1 MQSRRGALIKDRF
14 PDLVASAEQFLP
26 GGLVLDGELVVG
38 GEGGRLSFEALQRR
52 AASRG
57 RTAVRLAA
65 EMPASFVAFDVLRAG
80 GEVLLAERRASRAA
94 GTDQGLRLARRW
106 AARTRD
112 SARGGRWAARVPRSS
127 CPLPG
132 TSVPGSVGVPA
143 PAPAP

>member
-57 RTAVRLAA
+57 RPAVRLAA
-65 EMPASFVAFDVLRAG
+65 ELPASFVAFDVLQAG

-94 GTDQGLRLARRW
+94 
-106 AARTRD
+106 ARTRD
-112 SARGGRWAARVPRSS
+112 SAWQDGGQHAAGTPPGEGGGRRGRRGAAARAPA
-127 CPLPG
+127 PAW
-132 TSVPGSVGVPA
+132 PGSVGVPA
-143 PAPAP
+143 PAP